1 MHSPT
6 GAFSLQ
12 RPFLHEFLSSAYHH
26 YDIVIWSATGKK
38 WVEVKMKELGVLSH
52 PEYKVTC
59 MLDHSAM
66 VTVSM
71 ERYGVF
77 DCKPLAF
84 LWWVEIASHSLLRND
99 L

>member
-1 MHSPT
+1 
-6 GAFSLQ
+6 LQ